1 MALIHELKEII
12 PYYDIWLA
20 KCDIIDNI
28 TTQRYYY
35 EWQFHEQ
42 VTSESQI
49 LIDQIDIAKVNI
61 QTEILYQQNDMNLP
75 QDEEKALE
83 YLRSIKLKIIEEI
96 RENPNVTL
104 TQAQTWVNNNYP
116 NSIINF
122 NKLYGWY
129 LGFLKLST
137 WNEFKEF
144 VINHKFQG
152 VN

>member
-12 PYYDIWLA
+12 SYHDIWLA
-20 KCDIIDNI
+20 KCDIIDDV
-28 TTQRYYY
+28 TAQRYYY

-83 YLRSIKLKIIEEI
+83 YLRNIKLKIIEEI

-104 TQAQTWVNNNYP
+104 TQAQTWVNNKYP

-122 NKLYGWY
+122 QKLYEWY
-129 LGFLKLST
+129 LDFLKLST

-152 VN
+152 ID